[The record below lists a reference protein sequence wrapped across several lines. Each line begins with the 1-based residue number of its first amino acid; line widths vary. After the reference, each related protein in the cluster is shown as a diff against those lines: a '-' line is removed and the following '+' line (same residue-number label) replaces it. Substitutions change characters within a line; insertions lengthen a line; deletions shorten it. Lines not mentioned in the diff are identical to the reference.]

1 MSKNKNVIHLDSLES
16 FSVLTSNDLF
26 SKRYFLVENKK
37 TKKKKKVQPYNQIA
51 TCVVRIKETSEYIN
65 SLELKRQNTFGEAF
79 NFYEFINCLS
89 IVFGCVETLFELF
102 NLKIEDEYGNKRA
115 FVKSCGKR
123 KIKDISFFK
132 FVRSA
137 SSVHP
142 QSTTRYAKITKV
154 RNEYYPYATW
164 HGDEDVLFND
174 APKDFDIKLTS
185 WSSKPECFS
194 KHYYLFLDEFYG
206 FADYIVSLISKLNPL
221 VESIIYGE
229 KEKLRCKRLKDM
241 DSFPTRQDYCLYLRK
256 RLSNKNTNKYEFADG
271 GLLIASHILGN
282 NLLSQEFKD
291 YIFSKVE
298 PISKQMKID
307 LTEIGFDDAVSG
319 LYLGDCINDDNCYQ
333 PTYVT
338 EKFHDYLEKEVRYEI
353 ESNDYRPFRP
363 ALRDEKNNLDYSD
376 AEWVANLLLTR
387 ITDFYDIEKIK
398 QAYSYV
404 DLYEITLETI
414 WKKKQGDNKNVGL

>member
-1 MSKNKNVIHLDSLES
+1 MSKNKNVIHLDSFES

-65 SLELKRQNTFGEAF
+65 SLELKRQNTFGKAF

-221 VESIIYGE
+221 VESIINGE
-229 KEKLRCKRLKDM
+229 KEKLRCKRLKYM

-319 LYLGDCINDDNCYQ
+319 LYLGNCINDDNCYQ

-376 AEWVANLLLTR
+376 AEWAANLLLTR